1 MSIRLVLTV
10 LVAAPMLLGAAFDVD
25 RQNFGAD
32 ACPSQLVIQRGFP
45 VTADDVFAQQLPD
58 AEALLLFDRTTGVAI
73 VERDADSLRI
83 VASTVKIL
91 TALTVVRHVAQDE
104 LVVVSPAAAR
114 SIGASIGLRAGQQ
127 YPVGVL
133 LAGMLVRSG
142 NDAAIALAEH
152 VAGDVTS
159 FVALMRQEAELRGVA
174 SASVDDPSGLADS
187 NRLSARQLA
196 VLADVALADP
206 VLGPLLKAADFRLNN
221 GPISPNRNLLI
232 GRFDGATG
240 VKTGFTT
247 RAGHAVVASAKRG
260 HRDLIAV
267 VLSAGS
273 EQTRFDRAEQL
284 LTYGFQRTAVHTV
297 SSELAWTNIHGVT
310 SWALPST
317 TVLSSSDPV
326 SVRWSLPTTPADVI
340 HVDLLM
346 GQERYCQWRSAPKTY
361 RDDASLSM
369 GEAIRGIVGQGL
381 GTALFAETS
390 GSLRVPVQG
399 GRS

>member
-1 MSIRLVLTV
+1 
-10 LVAAPMLLGAAFDVD
+10 
-25 RQNFGAD
+25 
-32 ACPSQLVIQRGFP
+32 
-45 VTADDVFAQQLPD
+45 
-58 AEALLLFDRTTGVAI
+58 
-73 VERDADSLRI
+73 
-83 VASTVKIL
+83 
-91 TALTVVRHVAQDE
+91 
-104 LVVVSPAAAR
+104 
-114 SIGASIGLRAGQQ
+114 
-127 YPVGVL
+127 
-133 LAGMLVRSG
+133 
-142 NDAAIALAEH
+142 
-152 VAGDVTS
+152 
-159 FVALMRQEAELRGVA
+159 
-174 SASVDDPSGLADS
+174 
-187 NRLSARQLA
+187 
-196 VLADVALADP
+196 
-206 VLGPLLKAADFRLNN
+206 
-221 GPISPNRNLLI
+221 
-232 GRFDGATG
+232 
-240 VKTGFTT
+240 
-247 RAGHAVVASAKRG
+247 
-260 HRDLIAV
+260 

-369 GEAIRGIVGQGL
+369 GEAIRGIVGHGL